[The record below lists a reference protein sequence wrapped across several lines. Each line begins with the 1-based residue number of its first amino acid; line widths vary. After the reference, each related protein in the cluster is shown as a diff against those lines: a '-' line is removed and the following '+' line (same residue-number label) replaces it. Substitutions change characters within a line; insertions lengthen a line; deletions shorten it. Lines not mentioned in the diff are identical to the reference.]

1 MIFHEFNFLAQ
12 AVLTL
17 VAVATEAD
25 VHRHHNHHH
34 RDRDRN
40 RHRYR
45 HCTESEREKNN
56 NIIIAIDLKG
66 DVDQWTICLIIII
79 VITTHRHYFV
89 YHYDANNDD
98 VYDNTNDHD
107 HSWWGKRLF
116 FMLDIRAYGFCAI
129 CQTHTFLILDKV
141 IKKRKTE
148 TENEKSF
155 VLDRSKCTVG
165 PQLSLLFWECLTY
178 STFFTNTHEDSSNK
192 LCY

>member
-45 HCTESEREKNN
+45 HCTERERE

-89 YHYDANNDD
+89 YHYDDNNDD

-148 TENEKSF
+148 TENEKK
-155 VLDRSKCTVG
+155 VLYWIEMHSGSTVVIAVLRM
-165 PQLSLLFWECLTY
+165 PNIFYFLA
-178 STFFTNTHEDSSNK
+178 NTHEDSSNK